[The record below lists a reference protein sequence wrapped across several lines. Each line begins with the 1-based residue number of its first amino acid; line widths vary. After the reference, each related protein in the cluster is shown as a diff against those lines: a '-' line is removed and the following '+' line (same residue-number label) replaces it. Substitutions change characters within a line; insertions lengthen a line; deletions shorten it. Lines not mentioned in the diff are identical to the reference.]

1 MKNIVYIGMDVHKE
15 TFNLC
20 ALNGVTG
27 EILGEARCASD
38 VKLVKKFGTN
48 RIIKR
53 NIRRMPITVRC
64 VNRQNRTV

>member
-38 VKLVKKFGTN
+38 VKLVKRFIDKIAG
-48 RIIKR
+48 KHEEEVQLKPG
-53 NIRRMPITVRC
+53 M
-64 VNRQNRTV
+64 RQDV

>member
-20 ALNGVTG
+20 ALNGATA

-38 VKLVKKFGTN
+38 VKLVKRFIDKIAG
-48 RIIKR
+48 KHEEE
-53 NIRRMPITVRC
+53 V
-64 VNRQNRTV
+64 